1 MSIHLA
7 KNKLKS
13 ILRNSNLEYK
23 INTDIVNYVAE
34 VPGKGILDFEDYTE
48 EELKKL
54 VKKNK
59 KTYVDIEFWNYNYC
73 RYNNINPVIT
83 EKILEQFDFFPENY
97 KSFSEGNIVILI
109 ILHELLVNIYDI
121 DKLEDFKLYLE
132 KLKIST
138 KIIANFLTKKEF
150 KLPLT
155 KNYLHLILK
164 VFDENTIYDF
174 MFRECCY
181 FSFEEYKIILKE
193 YDMKDIHL
201 ISYYVRKNFNNDKVF
216 LNYIDFIIDYYD
228 KRIDLA
234 ETIVYKNHN
243 NNYNLG
249 YYLLTLDLTPE
260 LEDLYYVVMRK
271 YLDKDGA
278 LNIKVYND
286 NKISNLIE
294 LRKSEIKSYFNRF

>member
-1 MSIHLA
+1 MSIYLA
-7 KNKLKS
+7 KKKLIS
-13 ILRNSNLEYK
+13 ILENSSLEYK
-23 INTDIVNYVAE
+23 IDIDLIKHVAE

-48 EELKKL
+48 DELKKL

-73 RYNNINPVIT
+73 NYNNINPVIAQD
-83 EKILEQFDFFPENY
+83 ILEQFDFFMENY

-109 ILHELLVNIYDI
+109 LLHELLVNIYDI

-138 KIIANFLTKKEF
+138 KIIGNFLIKKEF

-155 KNYLHLILK
+155 RNYLHLILK

-181 FSFEEYKIILKE
+181 FSFDEYKIILQE

-201 ISYYVRKNFNNDKVF
+201 VSHYVRKNFENNKKF
-216 LNYIDFIIDYYD
+216 LNYMDFIIDYYD
-228 KRIDLA
+228 KEIDLT
-234 ETIVYKNHN
+234 ETIVYKTHN

-249 YYLLTLDLTPE
+249 YYLLTLNLSSD
-260 LEDLYYVVMRK
+260 LEDLYYKVMRK
-271 YLDKDGA
+271 YLDKGGA
-278 LNIKVYND
+278 LNIKIYND
-286 NKISNLIE
+286 NKISDFID
-294 LRKSEIKSYFNRF
+294 LRKSEIESYFNRY